1 MKTSVIL
8 VVRKFDGFSAL
19 LIENGFDVINLPLV
33 ETIPAEDLS
42 ELDKKLSKIES
53 YDGIFFT
60 SKKAAEVFLDRFNQ
74 EGKHFRGKIF
84 AFGESVKQMLEAAGF
99 ETVFVKEANTA
110 LEFIN
115 RLAISDLK
123 DKRLLFLKG
132 DKSLRIIPETLKGI
146 AEVNEVIV
154 YQNVKP
160 KVDERLVSEIK
171 AKFRRKKISFACFFS
186 PSGIE
191 NFLGI
196 FGKELL
202 KEIKIGAIGQT
213 TAGKVRESGLA
224 ASFISARATAEDFAR
239 GLIKHICESEVEIN
253 KKPSPK

>member
-42 ELDKKLSKIES
+42 ELDKKLSKIEN

-60 SKKAAEVFLDRFNQ
+60 SKKAAEVFLERFNQ
-74 EGKHFRGKIF
+74 EGKHFRGKFF
-84 AFGESVKQMLEAAGF
+84 AFGESAKQMLEAAGF
-99 ETVFVKEANTA
+99 KTVFVKEANTA

-123 DKRLLFLKG
+123 DKQFLFLKG
-132 DKSLRIIPETLKGI
+132 DKSLRIIPEALKGI
-146 AEVNEVIV
+146 AEVDEVIV

-160 KVDERLVSEIK
+160 EIDGRLVVEIK
-171 AKFRRKKISFACFFS
+171 EKMRRNEIGFACFFS

-191 NFLGI
+191 NFLEI
-196 FGKELL
+196 FGKDLL
-202 KEIKIGAIGQT
+202 KEIKIAAIGQT

-224 ASFISARATAEDFAR
+224 ANFISARATAEDFAR
-239 GLIKHICESEVEIN
+239 GLIKLIKRKNIE
-253 KKPSPK
+253 